1 MFELH
6 FLGTSAAAPSVHRGL
21 TAHMLIVNE
30 HRFLIDC
37 GEGTQ
42 RQILQSGLG
51 FKRLTKILLTHSHL
65 DHILGLGGLVS
76 TLTRWEN
83 LDRIDIW
90 GGKSTLYRVH
100 GLLFNVVMLGQNP
113 PIPIEL
119 RHVETGVI
127 FEDKHFSISA
137 FPVKHQGIENFGYV
151 FQEKTRRPFLE
162 EKAKA
167 LGIPFGSVRANLVA
181 GESITLDDGRVITP
195 DDVLGPA
202 VRGAKYVHV
211 GDCGYTGNLLEIASG
226 ADCLVIEATY
236 LNEEQEMARQ
246 FGHLTAAQGAM
257 LAKEAGVKTLI
268 LTHISR
274 RNRESDVLHEAQA
287 IFPETYV
294 ARDFN
299 HFLIHR
305 DKPVEKVK
313 RERNPY

>member
-6 FLGTSAAAPSVHRGL
+6 FLGTSAAAPSIYRGL
-21 TAHMLIVNE
+21 SSHMVLANE
-30 HRFLIDC
+30 YRFLIDC

-51 FKRLTKILLTHSHL
+51 FKRLNRILLTHSHL

-83 LDRIDIW
+83 LDRLDIW
-90 GGKSTLYRVH
+90 GGKSTLYRVQT
-100 GLLFNVVMLGQNP
+100 LLFNVVMLGQRP

-119 RHVETGVI
+119 HTVETGLI
-127 FEDKHFSISA
+127 LEDKNFTVSA
-137 FPVKHQGIENFGYV
+137 FPVKHQGVENFGYV

-162 EKAKA
+162 EKARV
-167 LGIPFGSVRANLVA
+167 LGVPFGPIRGKLVA

-195 DDVLGPA
+195 EDVLGEPM
-202 VRGAKYVHV
+202 RGVKYVHV
-211 GDCGYTGNLLEIASG
+211 GDCGYTGNLIDIVAD

-236 LNEEQEMARQ
+236 LNDEKDMARQ
-246 FGHLTAAQGAM
+246 FGHLTASDSAL

-274 RNRESDVLHEAQA
+274 RNRESDVLSEAQA
-287 IFPETYV
+287 IFPNSYV
-294 ARDFN
+294 ARDFD
-299 HFLIHR
+299 HFQMNR
-305 DKPVEKVK
+305 EKPVEKVK
-313 RERNPY
+313 HTS

>member
-6 FLGTSAAAPSVHRGL
+6 FLGTSAAAPSVYRGL
-21 TAHMLIVNE
+21 TAQLLIVNE
-30 HRFLIDC
+30 YRFLIDC

-51 FKRLTKILLTHSHL
+51 FKRLNRILLTHSHL

-90 GGKSTLYRVH
+90 GGKSTLYRVNS
-100 GLLFNVVMLGQNP
+100 LLFNVVMLGQRP

-119 RHVETGVI
+119 HTIEPGLI
-127 FEDKHFSISA
+127 LDDKNFTVTA
-137 FPVKHQGIENFGYV
+137 FPVKHQGVENYGYL
-151 FQEKTRRPFLE
+151 FQEKSRRPFLND
-162 EKAKA
+162 KAEM
-167 LGIPFGSVRANLVA
+167 LGVPFGPERAKLVA
-181 GESITLDDGRVITP
+181 GERITLKDGRVVTP
-195 DDVLGPA
+195 DEVLGETIPG
-202 VRGAKYVHV
+202 VKYVHV
-211 GDCGYTGNLLEIASG
+211 GDCGFTGNLLEVAEN

-236 LNEEQEMARQ
+236 LNEERELARQ
-246 FGHLTAAQGAM
+246 FGHLTATDGAQ

-274 RNRESDVLHEAQA
+274 RSRESDILNEAQA
-287 IFPETYV
+287 IFPNTFV
-294 ARDFN
+294 ARDFD

-313 RERNPY
+313 RQ

>member
-6 FLGTSAAAPSVHRGL
+6 FLGTSAAAPSVYRGL
-21 TAHMLIVNE
+21 TAQLLIVNE
-30 HRFLIDC
+30 YRFLIDC

-51 FKRLTKILLTHSHL
+51 FKRLNRILLTHSHL

-90 GGKSTLYRVH
+90 GGKSTLYRVNS
-100 GLLFNVVMLGQNP
+100 LLFNVVMLGQRP

-119 RHVETGVI
+119 HTIESGLI
-127 FEDKHFSISA
+127 LDDKNFTVTA
-137 FPVKHQGIENFGYV
+137 FPVKHQGVENYGYL
-151 FQEKTRRPFLE
+151 FQEKSRRPFLND
-162 EKAKA
+162 KAEL
-167 LGIPFGSVRANLVA
+167 LGVPFGPERAKLVA
-181 GESITLDDGRVITP
+181 GERITLKDGRVITP
-195 DDVLGPA
+195 DEVLGETISG
-202 VRGAKYVHV
+202 VKYVHV
-211 GDCGYTGNLLEIASG
+211 GDCGFTGNLLEVAEN

-236 LNEEQEMARQ
+236 LNEERELARQ
-246 FGHLTAAQGAM
+246 FGHLTATDGAQ

-274 RNRESDVLHEAQA
+274 RSRESDILNEAQA
-287 IFPETYV
+287 IFPNTFV
-294 ARDFN
+294 ARDFD

-313 RERNPY
+313 RQ